1 MIKAGQTMFEVTVA
15 PAQTVLD
22 AEPAREPG
30 AYQALVREIG
40 EDGAC
45 EVRDVFWSET
55 CARLQ
60 SFRTLSL
67 AQHHGRIAREAH
79 SLKGAAGTFGYVRLA
94 VLALR
99 LEKDRGEARRR
110 RILRPPGP
118 DGRRLRCRARAGAGG
133 LTRSLETLQPL
144 TRACPPYF
152 YGLGFSQMAN
162 HRQR

>member
-1 MIKAGQTMFEVTVA
+1 MFEVTVA

-99 LEKDRGEARRR
+99 LEKTAE
-110 RILRPPGP
+110 
-118 DGRRLRCRARAGAGG
+118 RLGDAGFCDLLDLMDAAYAAARAGAGG